1 MNSMADKRV
10 ALITGSS
17 RGIGRAIALNLAAS
31 MKVVVNYRTNE
42 SEANSAVEQ
51 IIAMGGDAIAVR
63 ADVSVSAEVSDMF
76 RFVNKDFGPVDV
88 LVNNAGITRDNLLM
102 RISEDDWDSVINTNL
117 KSAYLCSKIA
127 VRTML
132 RQRWGRIINISS
144 VVGSIGNAGQVNYAA
159 SKSGMIGFTKSLAK
173 EVAGRNIT
181 VNVITPGYIA
191 TDIVEILSQTTQN
204 QILSR
209 IPVGRFGIA
218 DDVANLVNFL
228 SSDGASY
235 ITGQTVGVDGGLGMN

>member
-42 SEANSAVEQ
+42 SEANSAVEE
-51 IIAMGGDAIAVR
+51 IIATGGDAIAVR

-76 RFVNKDFGPVDV
+76 RFVNKNFGPIDV

-181 VNVITPGYIA
+181 VNVVTPGYIA

>member
-63 ADVSVSAEVSDMF
+63 ADVSVAAEVSDMF

-181 VNVITPGYIA
+181 ENVVTPGYIA